1 MIYVA
6 ILLVLGVALSA
17 FFSGAETGFYRVT
30 RMRLLIEALYGN
42 RRARWLL
49 WATNHPSVFVSTSL
63 VGNNLANYV
72 LSLAVVIGVQ
82 RLAGGDNPAFEVLA
96 MIVLAPIVFI
106 YGELLPKNLFFDA
119 PNRMLMRYSPAFLAT
134 AVLFAPVT
142 LVLWLLNRFLQ
153 ALVRRAPQEIRLVL
167 ARRELADLLEEGH
180 EAGLLHPSQQALVQ
194 GTFSLAGQPV
204 RQFAMPAGRLSR
216 ITDSTSKEDI
226 LRLARRQKRS
236 MIPVEES
243 RGKRRLLGYVRV
255 IDLVLHDGDEL
266 PPLHPLVALKENDSY
281 MSALMRLL
289 AADSELGHVVDE
301 QGKSVGF
308 VSVQQLTDLLMEG
321 REA

>member
-1 MIYVA
+1 MILVVV
-6 ILLVLGVALSA
+6 LLIAGIGLSA
-17 FFSGAETGFYRVT
+17 FFSGMETGFYRVT
-30 RMRLLIEALYGN
+30 RMRLLIEALYGDW
-42 RRARWLL
+42 RARWLL
-49 WATNHPSVFVSTSL
+49 WATNHPTVFVSTSL
-63 VGNNLANYV
+63 VGNNLANYM

-82 RLAGGDNPAFEVLA
+82 RLAGSDSPALELLA
-96 MIVLAPIVFI
+96 SIGLAPLVFI
-106 YGELLPKNLFFDA
+106 YGELLPKYLFFDA
-119 PNRMLMRYSPAFLAT
+119 PNRLLMRYGPAFFAT
-134 AVLFAPVT
+134 AALCAPIT
-142 LVLWLLNRFLQ
+142 LVLWLLNRVLQ
-153 ALVRRAPQEIRLVL
+153 AVVHRAPQEIRLVL

-204 RQFAMPAGRLSR
+204 RQFATPSGRFSR

-255 IDLVLHDGDEL
+255 IDLVLHDGDGL
-266 PPLHPLVALKENDSY
+266 PPLEPLVSLKENDSY
-281 MSALMRLL
+281 LSALVRML
-289 AADSELGHVVDE
+289 AADSQLGHVVGE

-308 VSVQQLTDLLMEG
+308 VSVEQLTDLLLEG
-321 REA
+321 QEA